1 MTISST
7 SSMSLLV
14 SRGGQSITVLRRLG
28 KGVTCKWSFVP
39 TAECCLR
46 MLLLAAPTS
55 GGTCDSLLPEGV
67 ADSSARRLP
76 RSSKSTLE
84 SARRH

>member
-14 SRGGQSITVLRRLG
+14 SRGGQSIKVLRWLG
-28 KGVTCKWSFVP
+28 KGVACRWSFVP

-46 MLLLAAPTS
+46 MLLLAAPTL
-55 GGTCDSLLPEGV
+55 GGTWDSLLHAGV
-67 ADSSARRLP
+67 ADSSTQRLP